1 MATSNYLCP
10 RVGTELKH
18 HVDVAT
24 TLSKYCAYLLL
35 KKPKL
40 LPGHQYDT
48 RLVFG
53 EVAAEGVATLQG
65 EKNKYIAMA
74 RLPTG
79 SGGDTKEDIFHKG
92 VRLGRQLEEMEEG
105 TRWKI
110 LADFWAETLL
120 YIAPSDNVEE
130 HVKCLAKGG

>member
-24 TLSKYCAYLLL
+24 TLSKYCAHLLL

-53 EVAAEGVATLQG
+53 EVAAEAVATLQG

-79 SGGDTKEDIFHKG
+79 SGGDTKEDIFHK
-92 VRLGRQLEEMEEG
+92 LGSEAGEGDGRGHPLENPG
-105 TRWKI
+105 RF
-110 LADFWAETLL
+110 L
-120 YIAPSDNVEE
+120 
-130 HVKCLAKGG
+130 GGDVALHRAIG